1 MAKIYK
7 TVLKL
12 LTTINAIEGSY
23 ECQHQSILFNVL
35 KLEDWLQIKLMRL
48 MFSVWTTIKM
58 GHNILGQYK
67 VQMRVLRVTQDRYAW
82 FCERRS

>member
-12 LTTINAIEGSY
+12 LTTINAIKGSY
-23 ECQHQSILFNVL
+23 ECQHQSTLFNVL
-35 KLEDWLQIKLMRL
+35 KLEDWLQIKLMHS
-48 MFSVWTTIKM
+48 MSWVWTTIKM
-58 GHNILGQYK
+58 GHNILGQCK
-67 VQMRVLRVTQDRYAW
+67 VQMRVSKVVLGRYAL